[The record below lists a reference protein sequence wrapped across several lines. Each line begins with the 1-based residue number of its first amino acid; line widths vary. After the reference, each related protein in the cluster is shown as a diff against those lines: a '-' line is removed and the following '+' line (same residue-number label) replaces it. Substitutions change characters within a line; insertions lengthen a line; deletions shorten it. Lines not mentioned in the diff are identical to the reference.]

1 MLSIPKKCIIC
12 PRNPSLK
19 GELYGECFSYVTM
32 EEYYL
37 MYEKIHTNIGEKK
50 IENITALLKEA
61 EITEDNIFLF
71 NTHNEKCICEEV
83 YYIIL

>member
-1 MLSIPKKCIIC
+1 
-12 PRNPSLK
+12 
-19 GELYGECFSYVTM
+19 
-32 EEYYL
+32 